1 MLRRA
6 VTQIWNKEQSYRVGI
21 VFEYRDQE
29 AYKACQA
36 LLEEHYLPAVEG
48 LTTKVVGSEMCIRDS
63 SNVWTGRPDVG
74 NGTEFAA
81 IRA

>member
-6 VTQIWNKEQSYRVGI
+6 VTQIWNKEHSYRVGI

-29 AYKACQA
+29 AYKTCQG

-48 LTTKVVGSEMCIRDS
+48 LTTKVVGSRGI
-63 SNVWTGRPDVG
+63 VVH
-74 NGTEFAA
+74 EFLSDNFQD
-81 IRA
+81 